1 MLAPRN
7 KSPRE
12 KRQYRLRF
20 KIRGTTERP
29 RLSVFRSTKH
39 IYAQVID
46 DTTGVTLAAASSVE
60 PALRGAEGNKRE
72 LAEKVGALVT
82 ERAIA
87 AGVTKLVF
95 DRNGFVYTGRVA
107 AVSKAAHE
115 AGLLSKDGLND
126 DDAGENAASVEE

>member
-7 KSPRE
+7 KSARE

-46 DTTGVTLAAASSVE
+46 DSTGHTIASASSTEAAV
-60 PALRGAEGNKRE
+60 RGTEGNKRDV
-72 LAEKVGALVT
+72 AEKVGALVV

-87 AGVTKLVF
+87 AGVTKMVF

-115 AGLLSKDGLND
+115 AGLLSQVGLTENGGE
-126 DDAGENAASVEE
+126 DAATEEE